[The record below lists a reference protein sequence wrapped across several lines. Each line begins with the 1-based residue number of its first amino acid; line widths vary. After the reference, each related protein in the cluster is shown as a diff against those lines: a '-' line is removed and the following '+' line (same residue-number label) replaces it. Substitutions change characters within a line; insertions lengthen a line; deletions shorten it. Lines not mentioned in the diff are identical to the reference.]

1 MRQCLYE
8 SLRKRNK
15 LARKDRGAV
24 REGRESGMAVDGSGS
39 GRRSVCLVGQTE
51 PLDRRAV
58 LLSKAFEGVK
68 EEGKE
73 EGKEEECRFYNTR
86 SNDQPYSVSFHNP
99 PIYIYR
105 FAAVYASNSIPVSIR
120 SNHLLDFVPGTI
132 FSLGK

>member
-24 REGRESGMAVDGSGS
+24 REGRESGMAVDGSAS

-51 PLDRRAV
+51 PLDQRAI
-58 LLSKAFEGVK
+58 LLSKASEGVK
-68 EEGKE
+68 ED
-73 EGKEEECRFYNTR
+73 ECRFYNTR

-99 PIYIYR
+99 PIYIYIT
-105 FAAVYASNSIPVSIR
+105 FW
-120 SNHLLDFVPGTI
+120 
-132 FSLGK
+132 